1 MTPTDLAL
9 PGRPTRRRRPAPVAL
24 TVAAA
29 VVVLGGCGASAPRRD
44 GARMAATAFE
54 ETLARADYV
63 AACALLA
70 PQTRQQLEQDSDKPC
85 GSALADEE
93 LPVADPVRTTQVYGR
108 QALLRLEGD
117 TLFLS
122 QFDDGWKIVAAGCE
136 PVSGEPYRCALKGG

>member
-1 MTPTDLAL
+1 M
-9 PGRPTRRRRPAPVAL
+9 VAL
-24 TVAAA
+24 TVAAT
-29 VVVLGGCGASAPRRD
+29 VVVLGGCGAPEPRLD
-44 GARMAATAFE
+44 GARRAATSFE

-70 PQTRQQLEQDSDKPC
+70 PQTRRQLEQDSDKPC

-136 PVSGEPYRCALKGG
+136 PASGKPYQCAVKGG